1 MNHIVI
7 IGAGKEGKA
16 YLGEVY
22 DAAGWNV
29 TFLDK
34 DSRVVEATEGDRAVP
49 RYGASEGQDRAE
61 DYNRV

>member
-34 DSRVVEATEGDRAVP
+34 DSRVVEADVYKRQGLYDRLV
-49 RYGASEGQDRAE
+49 
-61 DYNRV
+61 

>member
-7 IGAGKEGKA
+7 IGAGKAGKA

-34 DSRVVEATEGDRAVP
+34 DSRVVEALKDRAVP

>member
-16 YLGEVY
+16 DLGEVY

-29 TFLDK
+29 TFWI
-34 DSRVVEATEGDRAVP
+34 RTAGW
-49 RYGASEGQDRAE
+49 
-61 DYNRV
+61 